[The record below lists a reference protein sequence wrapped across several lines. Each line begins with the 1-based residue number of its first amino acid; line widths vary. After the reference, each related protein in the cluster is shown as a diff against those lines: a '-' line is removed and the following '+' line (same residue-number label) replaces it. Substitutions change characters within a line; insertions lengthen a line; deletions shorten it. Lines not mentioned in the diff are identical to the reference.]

1 MRAVAWIA
9 VGATLVAGALVLA
22 VVFLS
27 TPPLGEGEFLV
38 EDLEGETMVVAVDP
52 SREEALAALEEMAST
67 GESRWVGGEVETFE
81 NAFGFRFKPDTVE
94 VAEVT
99 AEGLQAGS
107 YRAIRDDLAYWQ
119 GLGVVYVWGK
129 VVAGPP

>member
-52 SREEALAALEEMAST
+52 SREEALAALEEMVSR